1 MRALQL
7 VRLYALAVLAL
18 IVVGGMIL
26 RPGAPRSVTASAASA
41 ASAS

>member
-18 IVVGGMIL
+18 VVVGGMVL
-26 RPGAPRSVTASAASA
+26 QPGA
-41 ASAS
+41 